1 VITLTF
7 PFPITENHYLGR
19 VGHRSFLTKK
29 AKDYIL
35 QVQKA
40 VSYATIGRTLKG
52 PLRVMRYAY
61 FPDERKRDLENLGK
75 VLMDA
80 CTRSKLWEDDNRFV
94 IVELGWKSMGKDKFN
109 PRVVMEITEVDYEG

>member
-1 VITLTF
+1 MITLTL

-19 VGHRSFLTKK
+19 VGHRSFLTKR

-35 QVQKA
+35 KVQHA
-40 VSYATIGRTLKG
+40 VSYATLGKPLAG
-52 PLRVMRYAY
+52 PLKVKRYAY

-80 CTRSKLWEDDNRFV
+80 CTRAGLWEDDNRFV
-94 IVELGWKSMGKDKFN
+94 ITSLSWESMGTDRKN
-109 PRVVMEITEVDYEG
+109 PRVVVEVEHAG